1 MGWYQRRVHGECFIN
16 RDNMKIL
23 IVLGIF
29 WRLACS
35 SKVDPSYL
43 PSYEVS
49 QHDYDQPQYKDQHE
63 YKQEQSYLP
72 SYEVAQHEYVKPQQ
86 KYKQEPSYKHEPS
99 YLSSYEVAQHEYV
112 KPQPEY
118 AQPQHK
124 YVQPQQ
130 EYVQPQPYVKPVA
143 VQPHYVPQY
152 DKGYIQPAAK
162 YPVATTIKGTGSAK
176 FSGTGEAFFQGAGTT
191 KFSGDGVAAFGGQ
204 GTAKFQFGD
213 DHVIVGSLPY
223 GGIVGV
229 VQGDGHAYFDG
240 VGFAA
245 AVGTGTAYVDGS
257 GWGSVTGYSHAVPEI
272 SGNFKIES
280 QRYQRSHP
288 VSYYEPIR
296 HYRSYEPNHP
306 TYYVRPT
313 YQPATRYS
321 VPSYY

>member
-1 MGWYQRRVHGECFIN
+1 MG
-16 RDNMKIL
+16 
-23 IVLGIF
+23 
-29 WRLACS
+29 
-35 SKVDPSYL
+35 
-43 PSYEVS
+43 
-49 QHDYDQPQYKDQHE
+49 
-63 YKQEQSYLP
+63 
-72 SYEVAQHEYVKPQQ
+72 
-86 KYKQEPSYKHEPS
+86 KHEPS
-99 YLSSYEVAQHEYV
+99 YFSSYEVAQHEYA
-112 KPQPEY
+112 K
-118 AQPQHK
+118 PQHK
-124 YVQPQQ
+124 YVQPQH
-130 EYVQPQPYVKPVA
+130 EYVQPEPYVKPVA

-213 DHVIVGSLPY
+213 DHVIVGSLPD

-257 GWGSVTGYSHAVPEI
+257 GWGSVIGYNYGVPEI

-280 QRYQRSHP
+280 QRYQRSHTP

-296 HYRSYEPNHP
+296 HYRSYEPAYQPVSHYQPTRHYRSYEPNPP

>member
-1 MGWYQRRVHGECFIN
+1 MG
-16 RDNMKIL
+16 
-23 IVLGIF
+23 
-29 WRLACS
+29 
-35 SKVDPSYL
+35 
-43 PSYEVS
+43 
-49 QHDYDQPQYKDQHE
+49 
-63 YKQEQSYLP
+63 EQ
-72 SYEVAQHEYVKPQQ
+72 
-86 KYKQEPSYKHEPS
+86 SYKHEPS

-112 KPQPEY
+112 
-118 AQPQHK
+118 QPQHKYAEPEHK
-124 YVQPQQ
+124 YVQPQH
-130 EYVQPQPYVKPVA
+130 EYVEPHVQHVA
-143 VQPHYVPQY
+143 VQPYYVPQY

-213 DHVIVGSLPY
+213 DHVIVGGLPD

-257 GWGSVTGYSHAVPEI
+257 GWGSVIGYSHAVPEI

-280 QRYQRSHP
+280 QRYQRSHTP
-288 VSYYEPIR
+288 VSYYEPRPVHYEPIR
-296 HYRSYEPNHP
+296 HYSAYQPTRHYQPNPP

-313 YQPATRYS
+313 YQPAT
-321 VPSYY
+321 